1 MNLIKQLFN
10 SRNTKTPLDL
20 SPLVTDMHSHL
31 IPGID
36 DGAPDL
42 TTVTSILELMSK
54 LGFKKVIT
62 TPHVMNDLYRNTS
75 AIIQEGEANVKEAIQ
90 KAGIQIEFKAA
101 AEYLLDEGFGRL
113 VERKELLTVSD
124 NYLLVELPYFSP
136 PSNLKEIIFDVQLAG
151 YKIILAHPERYTYWH
166 GNFGHYVDLHARG
179 LNFQLNII
187 SMSGYYSPRIR
198 KLSQRLIDAGM
209 IDYLGTDI
217 HNLHYFS
224 MVEKALH
231 EPNLMKLIHSGR
243 LKNQDL

>member
-1 MNLIKQLFN
+1 MNLLKQLFN
-10 SRNTKTPLDL
+10 RGKAKPPMDI

-36 DGAPDL
+36 DGAPDM
-42 TTVTSILELMSK
+42 TTVITILELMSN
-54 LGFKKVIT
+54 LGFKTVIT
-62 TPHVMNDLYRNTS
+62 TPHIMNDLYRNTS
-75 AIIQEGEANVKEAIQ
+75 AIIQEEEAKVKEAIQ

-124 NYLLVELPYFSP
+124 NYILVELPYFNP
-136 PSNLKEIIFDVQLAG
+136 PANLKEIIFDVQLAG

-166 GNFGHYVDLHARG
+166 GNFGHYEDLHARG
-179 LNFQLNII
+179 LHFQLNII
-187 SMSGYYSPRIR
+187 STSGYYSANTR
-198 KLSQRLIDAGM
+198 KLSERLIDAGM
-209 IDYLGTDI
+209 IDFLGTDI
-217 HNLHYFS
+217 HNLHYFN

-243 LKNQDL
+243 LKNPDL